1 VTTVLLVDD
10 HSVVIEG
17 LTMLLASFDDLD
29 VVASASTATGIV
41 ECYRSHRPDVVLMDV
56 SMPVVDGIEATAL
69 LRSEFPDARVI
80 VLTGSTDPH
89 LVGAALDAGACG
101 YLMKSASG
109 DDIAEAIRS
118 VMAGQSVFGPEAVQ
132 ALRAGP
138 ESVGP
143 GGQLTSRETDVLR
156 QVVAGR
162 SNKQIA
168 VELGISPGTVRIHV
182 SNILA
187 KLGVSNRTAAALL
200 AVDRRLV

>member
-1 VTTVLLVDD
+1 VTKVLLVDD

-29 VVASASTATGIV
+29 VVGSASTATGIV

-109 DDIAEAIRS
+109 DDILGAIRS
-118 VMAGQSVFGPEAVQ
+118 VMSGQSVFGPEAVH

-138 ESVGP
+138 EPVGP
-143 GGQLTSRETDVLR
+143 AGQLTPRETDVLR

-168 VELGISPGTVRIHV
+168 IELGISPGTVRIHV

>member
-1 VTTVLLVDD
+1 VTRLLLVDD

-17 LTMLLASFDDLD
+17 LTMLLTSFDDLD
-29 VVASASTATGIV
+29 VVASASTAADIV
-41 ECYRSHRPDVVLMDV
+41 ACYRSHDPEVVLMDV
-56 SMPVVDGIEATAL
+56 SMPVVDGIEATEL

-89 LVGAALDAGACG
+89 LVSAALDAGACG

-118 VMAGQSVFGPEAVQ
+118 VMNGQSVFGPEAVQ

-138 ESVGP
+138 EPVEP
-143 GGQLTSRETDVLR
+143 DARLTPRETDVLR
-156 QVVAGR
+156 QVAAGR

-182 SNILA
+182 SNVLA
-187 KLGVSNRTAAALL
+187 KLDVSNRTAAALL
-200 AVDRRLV
+200 AVDRGLV

>member
-56 SMPVVDGIEATAL
+56 SMPVVDGVEATAL

-132 ALRAGP
+132 ALRSDP
-138 ESVGP
+138 EPVGP

>member
-29 VVASASTATGIV
+29 VVATASTATDIV
-41 ECYRSHRPDVVLMDV
+41 ECYRSHRPDVVLMDL

-69 LRSEFPDARVI
+69 LRTEFPDARVI

-109 DDIAEAIRS
+109 DNIANAINS

-132 ALRAGP
+132 ALRSGP
-138 ESVGP
+138 EPVGP
-143 GGQLTSRETDVLR
+143 GGDLTPRETDVLR

-168 VELGISPGTVRIHV
+168 NELGISPGTVRIHV

>member
-29 VVASASTATGIV
+29 VVATASTATGIV
-41 ECYRSHRPDVVLMDV
+41 ECYRSHRPDVVLMDL
-56 SMPVVDGIEATAL
+56 SMPVVDGVEATAL
-69 LRSEFPDARVI
+69 LRTEFPDARVI

-109 DDIAEAIRS
+109 DNIANAINS

-132 ALRAGP
+132 ALRSGP
-138 ESVGP
+138 EPVGP
-143 GGQLTSRETDVLR
+143 GGDLTPRETDVLR

-168 VELGISPGTVRIHV
+168 NELGISPGTVRIHV